1 MLKDLFDEIKGF
13 LNGKTIDSII
23 PPLLFVALNQFVSLA
38 FAISISIVFSIL
50 LLLYRSFKKDTSKY
64 ALVGFVMVSI
74 ASLLALLTNNPNT
87 YFLPDLL
94 TNVLLCLALGIS
106 LIVGK
111 PLVAYASHI
120 TRAWPIEWY
129 WRDDIKPAYKEV
141 SLLWFIFFLL
151 KSFLQIYLIFI
162 SNENSSVINLLIGV
176 PATIIVM
183 SVSYI
188 YGLLRLKQLE
198 GPSVVEFK
206 QNKQK
211 PYKGQTK
218 GF

>member
-1 MLKDLFDEIKGF
+1 F
-13 LNGKTIDSII
+13 L
-23 PPLLFVALNQFVSLA
+23 
-38 FAISISIVFSIL
+38 FSIL
-50 LLLYRSFKKDTSKY
+50 LLLYRTYNKDNSKY

-94 TNVLLCLALGIS
+94 TNVLLSLALGIS

-111 PLVAYASHI
+111 PLAAYASHI

-162 SNENSSVINLLIGV
+162 SNENSSVINLLIGL

-183 SVSYI
+183 SISYI
-188 YGLLRLKQLE
+188 YGLFRLKQLK
-198 GPSVVEFK
+198 GPSVNEYK
-206 QNKQK
+206 LNKPK

>member
-1 MLKDLFDEIKGF
+1 MLKDLFNEIKGF
-13 LNGKTIDSII
+13 LNSKTIDSIV
-23 PPLLFVALNQFVSLA
+23 PPLLFVALNQIFSLIL
-38 FAISISIVFSIL
+38 AISISITFAIVL
-50 LLLYRSFKKDTSKY
+50 LLVRTYKKDNSKY

-94 TNVLLCLALGIS
+94 TNILLCIALGVS
-106 LIVGK
+106 LIIGK

-151 KSFLQIYLIFI
+151 KSLLQIYLIFI

-183 SVSYI
+183 SISYI
-188 YGLLRLKQLE
+188 YGLLRLKQLK
-198 GPSVVEFK
+198 GPSVNEFK
-206 QNKQK
+206 HNKPR

>member
-206 QNKQK
+206 QNKPK

>member
-13 LNGKTIDSII
+13 LNSKTIDSII
-23 PPLLFVALNQFVSLA
+23 PPLLFVVLNQFVSLT
-38 FAISISIVFSIL
+38 FAISISIVFSVL
-50 LLLYRSFKKDTSKY
+50 LLLYRAYKKDNSKY

-74 ASLLALLTNNPNT
+74 ASILSLLTNNPNT

-94 TNVLLCLALGIS
+94 TNILLCLALGIS

-141 SLLWFIFFLL
+141 SILWFIFFLL
-151 KSFLQIYLIFI
+151 KSLLQIYLIFI
-162 SNENSSVINLLIGV
+162 SNDNSSVINLLIGV

-188 YGLLRLKQLE
+188 YGLLRLKQLK
-198 GPSVVEFK
+198 GPSVNEFK
-206 QNKQK
+206 HNKPR

>member
-1 MLKDLFDEIKGF
+1 MLKDLFNEIKGF
-13 LNGKTIDSII
+13 LNSKTIDSIV
-23 PPLLFVALNQFVSLA
+23 PPLLFVALNQIFSLTL
-38 FAISISIVFSIL
+38 AISISIAFAIIL
-50 LLLYRSFKKDTSKY
+50 LLCRTYKKDNSKY

-74 ASLLALLTNNPNT
+74 ASILALLTNNPNT

-94 TNVLLCLALGIS
+94 TNVLLCLAIGIS
-106 LIVGK
+106 LIIGK

-141 SLLWFIFFLL
+141 SFLWFIFFLL
-151 KSFLQIYLIFI
+151 KSLLQIYLIFI

-183 SVSYI
+183 SISYI
-188 YGLLRLKQLE
+188 YGLLRLKQLK
-198 GPSVVEFK
+198 GPSVNEFK
-206 QNKQK
+206 HNKPQ